1 MNRRKG
7 LVLLVILGLLAGLV
21 GRVPVALADFNF
33 SEVAYGNL
41 SLQEPHSLVYWV
53 YNAVGVVW
61 SGYYINGP
69 ATFGSWA
76 DIIGNMYYG
85 TYTYSYT
92 VDGHEVGW
100 NEWAGMSAGFSY
112 SGATMTNLGVWFTP
126 MAGSHTYE
134 WYIHG
139 QMEYPEAMDGQWF
152 TWLGSIPGYDTTN
165 YGVGGEGGGSSP
177 GPGVWPVAGPPL
189 SVTIDS
195 GPTAVDLVDGGT
207 WHATATG
214 GSGTGYTYAWGYHPI
229 GLGGYFDTW
238 PAAGQTF
245 THVFTAGTW
254 IIQVQATDSAGA
266 KAYADITVTASSVAG
281 SYQAHLQRSG
291 PLGQYM
297 SVNVTDAA
305 GDPVTISSTAGTQYG
320 LYEAGGAF
328 GWFTAD
334 SEAAQLGGGSYTWR
348 WTMSY
353 TVTPPGLAIV
363 PPADF
368 WFDTNVHL
376 AVPNINLHV
385 THHFTSSDEA
395 ANPWFPPGTAGT
407 TVEPLAPETPPSPT
421 STLPDWLAPLWDF
434 LVKLFKALFQPDSTD
449 FSKQLSGSWVT
460 IASPVPSITPQYT
473 IPFPNPS
480 HLLAPT
486 GDSVN
491 ISFAGIMSYSGYS
504 TYKLIVQ
511 ALLDA
516 ILVFVVISL
525 IT

>member
-100 NEWAGMSAGFSY
+100 NGWAGMSAGFSY

-139 QMEYPEAMDGQWF
+139 QMHYPGAMDGQWF

-189 SVTIDS
+189 SVTIE
-195 GPTAVDLVDGGT
+195 GPASVDTTDTNTWTAAGAGGT
-207 WHATATG
+207 APYTYLWGCTGMAPFWSGIKTGTTLTQVVPAGVWPLQVTVMDANGDTATA
-214 GSGTGYTYAWGYHPI
+214 Y
-229 GLGGYFDTW
+229 L
-238 PAAGQTF
+238 
-245 THVFTAGTW
+245 
-254 IIQVQATDSAGA
+254 
-266 KAYADITVTASSVAG
+266 TVTASLIAG
-281 SYQAHLQRSG
+281 SYQAHLTRSG
-291 PLGQYM
+291 AYGQYM
-297 SVNVTDAA
+297 SVYVTDAA
-305 GDPVTISSTAGTQYG
+305 GAYVTISSTANTKFGIYATS
-320 LYEAGGAF
+320 GGAF
-328 GWFTAD
+328 GWVNAD
-334 SEAAQLGGGSYTWR
+334 SEAVQYVTYTWR
-348 WTMSY
+348 WTMSANFGGA
-353 TVTPPGLAIV
+353 TSP

-368 WFDTNVHL
+368 WFQSSIHL
-376 AVPNINLHV
+376 AIPNLNLLV
-385 THHFTSSDEA
+385 SYHFTGAYETPDI
-395 ANPWFPPGTAGT
+395 WFPPGPPGT
-407 TVEPLAPETPPSPT
+407 DVPQIIPETPPVPT
-421 STLPDWLAPLWDF
+421 STLPEWLQPIYDMF
-434 LVKLFKALFQPDSTD
+434 VRLVKALFQPDATE
-449 FSKQLSGSWVT
+449 FSKQLAGSWVT

-473 IPFPNPS
+473 IPFPNPN

-491 ISFAGIMSYSGYS
+491 IDFSGIMSYSGYS

-511 ALLDA
+511 VFLDA
-516 ILVFVVISL
+516 ILVFVVIAL
-525 IT
+525 VT

>member
-1 MNRRKG
+1 MNRRRL
-7 LVLLVILGLLAGLV
+7 LVLLVILGLLAG
-21 GRVPVALADFNF
+21 GIAHVPVASGTISL
-33 SEVAYGNL
+33 SPAYGNL
-41 SLQEPHSLVYWV
+41 MNYTPPVLSFVA
-53 YNAVGVVW
+53 NATGVGW
-61 SGYYINGP
+61 SGYYQLLNPTG
-69 ATFGSWA
+69 GY
-76 DIIGNMYYG
+76 MYTPVLYDDGQQSLSIDGVPFTG
-85 TYTYSYT
+85 TYTIECMYENWPPYT
-92 VDGHEVGW
+92 VSWV
-100 NEWAGMSAGFSY
+100 NARIRIIS
-112 SGATMTNLGVWFTP
+112 P
-126 MAGSHTYE
+126 PAGSHHYSWYGSRTVLGTYGC
-134 WYIHG
+134 YSGDI
-139 QMEYPEAMDGQWF
+139 AA
-152 TWLGSIPGYDTTN
+152 YDTS
-165 YGVGGEGGGSSP
+165 VWGGGYPGGSEP
-177 GPGVWPVAGPPL
+177 GPGVYPGDYTPL

-195 GPTAVDLVDGGT
+195 GPTAVDLIDGGT
-207 WHATATG
+207 WHALATG
-214 GSGTGYTYAWGYHPI
+214 GQDTSYTYAWGYHPI
-229 GLGGYFDTW
+229 GQGGYFTEW
-238 PAAGQTF
+238 PTAGQTF
-245 THVFTAGTW
+245 THVFSAGTW
-254 IIQVQATDSAGA
+254 VIQVKASDSHGET
-266 KAYADITVTASSVAG
+266 AYADITVTASSVAG

-320 LYEAGGAF
+320 LYEASGAF

-368 WFDTNVHL
+368 WFDTSIHL
-376 AVPNINLHV
+376 AVPNIDLHV
-385 THHFTSSDEA
+385 THHFTSKDERHD
-395 ANPWFPPGTAGT
+395 PWFPPGTPGT
-407 TVEPLAPETPPSPT
+407 PDEPIVPETPPSPT

-434 LVKLFKALFQPDSTD
+434 LVKLFKALFQPDATE
-449 FSKQLSGSWVT
+449 FGKQLAGSWVT

-491 ISFAGIMSYSGYS
+491 IDFSGITSYSGYS

-511 ALLDA
+511 VLLDA
-516 ILVFVVISL
+516 ILVFVVISI